1 MLKTETILF
10 VSFGYVGLLFVIAY
24 YGDKRADAGRSI
36 ISNPYI
42 YALSLAVYC
51 TAWTFY
57 GSVGMAV
64 HSGLGF
70 LTIYIGPTLTAML
83 GWLVLR
89 KIIRIS
95 KLYRITSIADFI
107 ASRYGKSPT
116 LGGVVTIIAV
126 IGVVPYI
133 ALQLKAIST
142 GFLLINH
149 YPEISVTSNFA
160 NIPVLGD
167 TAFYVALALAVFAI
181 FFGTRHLD
189 ASERHEGLV
198 AAIAFESI
206 VKLVAF
212 LAVGLFVTYG
222 LYNGFADLFEKAR
235 SFSDL
240 KDALTVDSTGQS
252 SRLFKDLL
260 TMSAGASTYIDWCM
274 YLFLSMMAIFLLP
287 RQFQII
293 VVENVNEEHLNKAI
307 WLFPL
312 YLLAINI
319 FVLPIA
325 FGGVLQ
331 FAGGGIDADTFVLA
345 LPMAARQQLLTLIVY
360 LGGMSAA
367 TGMVIVET
375 IALSTMICN
384 DLVMPLLLRLPIPA
398 LSRQSELTG
407 LLLTIRRASIILVL
421 MLGYAYFHYIGGFYA
436 LVSIGLRSF
445 AAVAQF
451 APALIGG
458 IFWKGGTRYGAI
470 SGLIAG
476 FALWT
481 YTLILPSLV
490 QAGIISQDFVTAGPF
505 GIEMLKPYQLFGLQH
520 FNPISH
526 SVFWSMLVNV
536 SVYVTVSVLSRP
548 RAIEHTQAV
557 LFVDVFRYSGETGDS
572 LFRRGTVNLPD
583 LKSLLARFLGRT
595 KAEEELSGYAER
607 HNINWDD
614 YLTVDADLVG
624 HTEKLLTGAVGSVS
638 ARIMVSS
645 VVKEE
650 PLGMEEVLNILD
662 ETRQVIAYSREL
674 EKATADLK
682 EANLRLQELDRL
694 KDDFISTVTHELRTP
709 LTSVRSLAEILSANP
724 DIDAA
729 RLENFSGIIIKESD
743 RLIRLVSQILDY
755 EKIESAQMDWLVASI
770 DLKEVVQDA
779 VNSTR
784 QLIHDKNITIDVDL
798 AQDVPMISGDRD
810 RLIQV
815 MVNIISNAV
824 KFCDPDRGMIVV
836 RLRAAD
842 NQLIVEVQDNGI
854 GIQPKDLNKIFQ
866 PFQQIKDPTQGR
878 PTGTGIGLTITKRII
893 DFHHGRI
900 WVESEPGKGAMFSF
914 VLPVNRALGSR
925 SQKSEV
931 RSRM

>member
-1 MLKTETILF
+1 LLKTGIILF

-57 GSVGMAV
+57 GSVGLATQ
-64 HSGLGF
+64 SGLSF
-70 LTIYIGPTLTAML
+70 LTIYIGPTLMAML

-95 KLYRITSIADFI
+95 KVHRITSIADFI

-126 IGVVPYI
+126 AGVIPYI
-133 ALQLKAIST
+133 AVQIKAIST
-142 GFLLINH
+142 TFFLINQ
-149 YPEISVTSNFA
+149 YPEISVTA
-160 NIPVLGD
+160 NTAGIPVLGD
-167 TAFYVALALAVFAI
+167 TAFYVALMLAVFAI

-189 ASERHEGLV
+189 AAERHEGLV
-198 AAIAFESI
+198 AAITFESI
-206 VKLVAF
+206 IKLFAF

-235 SFSDL
+235 RFSDL
-240 KDALTVDSTGQS
+240 KSAMTIESPEQS
-252 SRLFKDLL
+252 YPFFKELL
-260 TMSAGASTYIDWCM
+260 TINTGGITFIDWGM
-274 YLFLSMMAIFLLP
+274 YIFLSMMAILLLP
-287 RQFQII
+287 RQFQVI
-293 VVENVNEEHLNKAI
+293 VVENVNEAHLKKAI

-312 YLLAINI
+312 YLVAINI
-319 FVLPIA
+319 FVLPVA
-325 FGGVLQ
+325 
-331 FAGGGIDADTFVLA
+331 FAGMLRFADGSIDADTFVLT
-345 LPMAARQQLLTLIVY
+345 LPMAGRQQLLTLFVY
-360 LGGMSAA
+360 LGGISAA

-384 DLVMPLLLRLPIPA
+384 DLVMPVLLRLPIPA
-398 LSRQSELTG
+398 IAQRRELTG
-407 LLLTIRRASIILVL
+407 LLLSIRRGSIILVL
-421 MLGYAYFHYIGGFYA
+421 MLGYAYFHYLGGFYA

-445 AAVAQF
+445 ASVAQF

-458 IFWKGGTRYGAI
+458 IFWKGGTRSGAI

-476 FALWT
+476 FALLT
-481 YTLILPSLV
+481 YTIFLPSLV
-490 QAGIISQDFVTAGPF
+490 QIGLIHQDFVTGGPF
-505 GIEMLKPYQLFGLQH
+505 GIELLKPYQLFGLQH

-526 SVFWSMLVNV
+526 AAFWSMLVNV
-536 SVYVTVSVLSRP
+536 SVYIAVSVLTRP
-548 RAIEHTQAV
+548 RAIEHTQAA
-557 LFVDVFRYSGETGDS
+557 LFVDVFKYSGETGDS

-595 KAEEELSGYAER
+595 KAEAELSGYAEK
-607 HNINWDD
+607 HDINWDD
-614 YLTVDADLVG
+614 YMTADADLVS
-624 HTEKLLTGAVGSVS
+624 HAERLLTGAVGSAS

-650 PLGMEEVLNILD
+650 PLGLEEVLNILD

-709 LTSVRSLAEILSANP
+709 LTAVRSLAEILSANP
-724 DIDAA
+724 NIDPVQ
-729 RLENFSGIIIKESD
+729 LENFAGIIIKESD

-755 EKIESAQMDWLVASI
+755 EKIESAQMDWAVASI
-770 DLKEVVQDA
+770 DLKEVVNDA

-784 QLIHDKNITIDVDL
+784 QLINDKNITIELDL
-798 AQDVPMISGDRD
+798 ARDVPQVSGDRD

-824 KFCDPDRGMIVV
+824 KFCDPDRGLIAV

-842 NQLIVEVQDNGI
+842 NQVIVEVQDNGI
-854 GIQPKDLNKIFQ
+854 GINPKELKKIFQ
-866 PFQQIKDPTQGR
+866 PFHQIKNPTQGR
-878 PTGTGIGLTITKRII
+878 PPGTGIGLTITKRIV

-900 WVESEPGKGAMFSF
+900 WVDSEPGRGSRFSF
-914 VLPVNRALGSR
+914 SLPIKRALSGY
-925 SQKSEV
+925 
-931 RSRM
+931 

>member
-470 SGLIAG
+470 SGLAAG